1 VLRPDPHVDE
11 DGTYRIQSIYFDN
24 YQDKAL
30 REKVS
35 GTAKREKWRIRW
47 YGNDLS
53 FFMLE
58 KKRKVDSLCMKFDA
72 RLTGEEC
79 RRILRCDTDWDAGA
93 GGSSA
98 GVLLLPAGAAAP
110 SPVAVSYLREPY
122 VYGPGNVRIT
132 FDSDIRTSLY
142 QQDFLHSQRVDIPAG
157 DGPEKL
163 LMEVKYDRFLPAVV
177 QDLIQIGR
185 VRQGAFSKYG
195 ASRRFG

>member
-1 VLRPDPHVDE
+1 M
-11 DGTYRIQSIYFDN
+11 I
-24 YQDKAL
+24 
-30 REKVS
+30 
-35 GTAKREKWRIRW
+35 
-47 YGNDLS
+47 
-53 FFMLE
+53 
-58 KKRKVDSLCMKFDA
+58 
-72 RLTGEEC
+72 
-79 RRILRCDTDWDAGA
+79 
-93 GGSSA
+93 
-98 GVLLLPAGAAAP
+98 
-110 SPVAVSYLREPY
+110 VSYLREPY
-122 VYGPGNVRIT
+122 LYGPGNVRVT